1 MLGKDELIKSLQ
13 EINDKRLLSSEVTAL
28 LAPFKEATFPLS
40 LEFISH
46 SRTFGKQ
53 EDSVYDGGQTC
64 IFKLTDLG
72 IECAV
77 LFGPEDSDM
86 IEGHKPGNR
95 LEYLVRYLDYDS
107 LYKRVIMGKV
117 GPLTTEDEKVTDE
130 VSPSSVNK
138 GANEPEIEVL
148 QGSDSVLEEVQKRAR
163 GSSLKSKKKKKR
175 ILSFSNEKRNFSFS
189 RPVSISAGQ
198 KRDWL
203 AERSAQEGIK
213 ERQLKNAIAPI
224 LMAVGIIFCLNGC
237 SKILPDGEGFGSFV
251 IGNVLLVV
259 GLSLRIHDKRK

>member
-13 EINDKRLLSSEVTAL
+13 EINDKRLLSSEVTTL
-28 LAPFKEATFPLS
+28 LAPFKEATFPLN

-77 LFGPEDSDM
+77 LFGSEDSDM

-107 LYKRVIMGKV
+107 LYKRVIMGKA
-117 GPLTTEDEKVTDE
+117 GLLTSEDEEVTDE
-130 VSPSSVNK
+130 VSPSSANQ
-138 GANEPEIEVL
+138 GSNEPEIEAPQRSESITRKFNKREQSRSL
-148 QGSDSVLEEVQKRAR
+148 RSKRKKRELSFSESTAALGAAQKRA
-163 GSSLKSKKKKKR
+163 
-175 ILSFSNEKRNFSFS
+175 
-189 RPVSISAGQ
+189 
-198 KRDWL
+198 WL
-203 AERSAQEGIK
+203 AKLAEQEDIK
-213 ERQLKNAIAPI
+213 ERKFKNAIAPI
-224 LMAVGIIFCLNGC
+224 LMGVGLIFCLTGY
-237 SKILPDGEGFGSFV
+237 SKLLPDGEGIGYLFV
-251 IGNVLLVV
+251 GISLLLA
-259 GLSLRIHDKRK
+259 GISIRIHKKKRIG

>member
-1 MLGKDELIKSLQ
+1 MLGKEELIKALQ

-28 LAPFKEATFPLS
+28 LAPFKEATFPLN

-117 GPLTTEDEKVTDE
+117 GPLIIEDEEVTDE
-130 VSPSSVNK
+130 VSPSSLNQ
-138 GANEPEIEVL
+138 GSNEPEIETP
-148 QGSDSVLEEVQKRAR
+148 QRSESITQKVNKREQSR
-163 GSSLKSKKKKKR
+163 SLRSKKKKRK
-175 ILSFSNEKRNFSFS
+175 LSFSKST
-189 RPVSISAGQ
+189 AALGAAQ
-198 KRDWL
+198 KRAWL
-203 AERSAQEGIK
+203 AKIAEQEDIK
-213 ERQLKNAIAPI
+213 ERQFKNAIAPI
-224 LMAVGIIFCLNGC
+224 LIGVGLILCLNGF
-237 SKILPDGEGFGSFV
+237 SKLLPDGKG
-251 IGNVLLVV
+251 IGYLFIGISSLLA
-259 GLSLRIHDKRK
+259 GINLRIHKKRG